1 MQFIQKIKHRVSA
14 FTLILTMALLHSS
27 ITQAQQKKAPIV
39 NTTTTDAVFLDST
52 GKKVSLSA
60 LQGKV
65 VFVNFWATWCPPC
78 IKEMPSILALKE
90 KMKNKDVVFLLV
102 DIDGNY
108 EKAKAFM
115 DKRNLDL
122 PVYIPAA
129 TISSTYLGTSIPT
142 TVIFDK
148 KGNMIQRIVGGVD
161 FASEEVEK
169 FMDQVLK
176 L

>member
-1 MQFIQKIKHRVSA
+1 MKLQQKIKHSIWGIA
-14 FTLILTMALLHSS
+14 LAITLGLGSQ
-27 ITQAQQKKAPIV
+27 TQLFAQQNSAPKV
-39 NTTTTDAVFLDST
+39 NTTTTDAVFLDAT
-52 GKKVSLSA
+52 GKKVSLSS

-78 IKEMPSILALKE
+78 IKEMPSIEALKN
-90 KMKNKDVVFLLV
+90 KMKGKDVVFLLV
-102 DIDGNY
+102 DVDGKY
-108 EKAKAFM
+108 DKAKAFM

-122 PVYIPAA
+122 PVYTPAA
-129 TISSTYLGTSIPT
+129 SISSTYLGSSIPT

-169 FMDQVLK
+169 FMEQVLK

>member
-1 MQFIQKIKHRVSA
+1 MQVSKILKRSLSA
-14 FTLILTMALLHSS
+14 FTFLLTFNLFNPTP
-27 ITQAQQKKAPIV
+27 IQAQQNSASVV
-39 NTTTTDAVFLDST
+39 NTKTTDAVFFDAS
-52 GKKVSLSA
+52 GKKVSLSS

-78 IKEMPSILALKE
+78 IKEMPSIQALKE
-90 KMKNKDVVFLLV
+90 KMKGKDVVFLLV

-122 PVYIPAA
+122 PVYTPA
-129 TISSTYLGTSIPT
+129 TTVSSTYLGTSIPT

-148 KGNMIQRIVGGVD
+148 KGNMIQRIVGSVD

-169 FMDQVLK
+169 FMNQVLK

>member
-1 MQFIQKIKHRVSA
+1 MQLHQKIKQSLLGITLAITLGIGSSTAVS
-14 FTLILTMALLHSS
+14 
-27 ITQAQQKKAPIV
+27 AQQKQAPTV
-39 NTTTTDAVFLDST
+39 NTTTTDAVFLDANGT
-52 GKKVSLSA
+52 KVSLSS

-78 IKEMPSILALKE
+78 IKEMPSIQTLKN
-90 KMKNKDVVFLLV
+90 KMKGKDVVFLLV
-102 DIDGNY
+102 DIDGKY
-108 EKAKAFM
+108 DKAKAFM

-122 PVYIPAA
+122 PVYTPAQS
-129 TISSTYLGTSIPT
+129 ISSTYLGSSIPT

-148 KGNMIQRIVGGVD
+148 KGNMIQRIVGSVD

-169 FMDQVLK
+169 FMNQVLR

>member
-1 MQFIQKIKHRVSA
+1 MIRQKVKQGIWG
-14 FTLILTMALLHSS
+14 LALVLGLSLGS
-27 ITQAQQKKAPIV
+27 QSLSYAQQKTTPTV
-39 NTTTTDAVFLDST
+39 NTKTTDAVFFDAK
-52 GKKVSLSA
+52 GNKVSLSS

-78 IKEMPSILALKE
+78 IKEMPSIQDLKE
-90 KMKNKDVVFLLV
+90 KMKDKDVVFLLV
-102 DIDGNY
+102 DIDGNH
-108 EKAKAFM
+108 EKAQAFM
-115 DKRNLDL
+115 EKRKLNL
-122 PVYIPAA
+122 PVYTPAA
-129 TISSTYLGTSIPT
+129 TISNTYLGSSIPT

-169 FMDQVLK
+169 FMNQVLK

>member
-1 MQFIQKIKHRVSA
+1 MIQQKVKQGIWGLA
-14 FTLILTMALLHSS
+14 FLLGLSLGGHSLY
-27 ITQAQQKKAPIV
+27 AQQKTAPTV
-39 NTTTTDAVFLDST
+39 NTQTTDAVFLDAN
-52 GKKVSLSA
+52 GNKVSLSS

-78 IKEMPSILALKE
+78 IKEMPSIQALKE

-102 DIDGNY
+102 DIDGNH

-115 DKRNLDL
+115 DKRKLNL
-122 PVYIPAA
+122 PVYTPAA
-129 TISSTYLGTSIPT
+129 TVSNTYLGTSIPT

-161 FASEEVEK
+161 FASEEVEQ
-169 FMDQVLK
+169 FMNQVLK

>member
-1 MQFIQKIKHRVSA
+1 MQLQQKIKQSIWGIA
-14 FTLILTMALLHSS
+14 LAITLGLGSSSQAL
-27 ITQAQQKKAPIV
+27 AQQTPTPKV
-39 NTTTTDAVFLDST
+39 NTTTTDAIFIDAT
-52 GKKVSLSA
+52 GKKVSLSS

-78 IKEMPSILALKE
+78 IKEMPSIETLKN
-90 KMKNKDVVFLLV
+90 KMKGKDVVFLLV

-115 DKRNLDL
+115 EKRKLDL
-122 PVYIPAA
+122 PIYIPA
-129 TISSTYLGTSIPT
+129 TSVSSTYLGSSIPT
-142 TVIFDK
+142 TIIFDK

-161 FASEEVEK
+161 FASEEVEQ
-169 FMDQVLK
+169 FMEQVLK